1 MDEKKKIIEVVT
13 HSGSFHTDEVFAL
26 ATLELYYEKTDQKL
40 HIVRTRDEAVI
51 AKADMAVYVGNV
63 YDAEKQCFDHHQKG
77 GAGVRDNGVPY
88 SSFGLIWKHFGED
101 LCGSVMAAKH
111 IEEKLVFPVDA
122 ADMGVNTYS
131 KTCEFIT
138 PYILHN
144 IIEVFRPTWKESEN
158 GKTFDDGFFEM
169 LEIAK
174 MILKREIIG
183 SNDYEEGVTFV
194 REAYDKAED
203 KRVIILDG
211 HYPWEQA
218 LSEYPE
224 PLLVVKSDIEQSNN
238 WKIKTVKIAPQ
249 SSFEDRKSL
258 PKAWGGLRGEELVKV
273 TGVEDAIFCHT
284 KLFIA
289 VAGSK
294 EGALA
299 LAQLALENED

>member
-1 MDEKKKIIEVVT
+1 MDEKQKEINVVT

-26 ATLELYYEKTDQKL
+26 SALILFYEKKGVTL
-40 HIVRTRDEAVI
+40 NILRTRDAEVI
-51 AKADMAVYVGNV
+51 SHADMAVDVGDV
-63 YDAEKQCFDHHQKG
+63 YDAEKHRYDHHQKG
-77 GAGVRDNGVPY
+77 GAGVRENGVPY
-88 SSFGLIWKHFGED
+88 SSFGLIWKHFGEE
-101 LCGSVMAAKH
+101 LCGSSSAALH

-122 ADMGVNTYS
+122 ADMGINTYN
-131 KTCEFIT
+131 KTCDVIT

-144 IIEVFRPTWKESEN
+144 IIEAFRPTWKETDN

-174 MILKREIIG
+174 VILKREILCA
-183 SNDYEEGVTFV
+183 NDYEEGVAFV
-194 REAYDKAED
+194 KEAYNKAED
-203 KRVIILDG
+203 KRIIVLDG
-211 HYPWEQA
+211 HYPWERI

-224 PLLVVKSDIEQSNN
+224 PLIVVKADIGQDKN

-258 PKAWGGLRGEELVKV
+258 PKEWGGLRDEKLREV
-273 TGVEDAIFCHT
+273 TGVEDAVFCHT

-294 EGALA
+294 EGALK